1 MRQVFGP
8 RLPGSVA
15 AARMRVNLEAMKPGP
30 RTIALVT
37 GAGSPT
43 GIGFAVAKAL
53 GHAGHRVAITS
64 TTARIEDRARELTA
78 LGIDAVGFPADLTD
92 PARVSELIARVG
104 DVEVLVNNAGMASL
118 GVSDLTGPLED
129 MATATWAATLER
141 NLTTAFYV
149 TRACLRGMKT
159 RGSGRIVNVAS
170 TTGPVTGIA
179 FDAAYGA
186 AKAGMLGLTRGLC
199 LEVARHGITV
209 NAVAPGWIATGSQ
222 AESGARAGTATP
234 MGRSGT
240 PDEVASCV
248 AYLCSAGASYVTGQ
262 LIVIDGGNSVVE
274 DKGQ

>member
-1 MRQVFGP
+1 MMSRAP
-8 RLPGSVA
+8 S
-15 AARMRVNLEAMKPGP
+15 
-30 RTIALVT
+30 TIALVT

-43 GIGFAVAKAL
+43 GIGFAIAKAL
-53 GHAGHRVAITS
+53 GRAGHRVVVTS
-64 TTARIEDRARELTA
+64 MTERIEDRARELRA
-78 LGIDAVGFPADLTD
+78 QGIDAVGIAADLTD
-92 PARVSELIARVG
+92 PARVSALVGEAG

-118 GVSDLTGPLED
+118 GVFDPTGPLED
-129 MATATWAATLER
+129 MATATWAGTMER

-179 FDAAYGA
+179 FDAAYAA
-186 AKAGMLGLTRGLC
+186 AKAGMLGLTRALC

-222 AESGARAGTATP
+222 PEAEARAGMATP
-234 MGRSGT
+234 IGRSGT

-248 AYLCSAGASYVTGQ
+248 AYLCSAGASYLTGQ

-274 DKGQ
+274 DKGIR